1 MSHTPPCHCWA
12 GGQTDWLSSTPR
24 LGLPETAALVL
35 KKAQSEVEGRAE
47 MEEWRLRQ
55 LLSPDPAVPDARS
68 ALGFG
73 GP

>member
-12 GGQTDWLSSTPR
+12 GGQTDWLSSTPS

-35 KKAQSEVEGRAE
+35 KKAQSGVEGKVE
-47 MEEWRLRQ
+47 TEEWQ
-55 LLSPDPAVPDARS
+55 LLSPDPAVPDAKD

-73 GP
+73 DP